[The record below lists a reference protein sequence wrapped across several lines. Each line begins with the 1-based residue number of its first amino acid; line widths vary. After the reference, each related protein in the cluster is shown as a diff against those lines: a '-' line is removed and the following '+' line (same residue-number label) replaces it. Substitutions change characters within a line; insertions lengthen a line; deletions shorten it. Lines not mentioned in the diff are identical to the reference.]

1 MVEFVTP
8 PATRSAGQSPT
19 VPLLETRRSDLVM
32 LCESK
37 LRWAGI
43 RYTTETLANAVRDAA
58 ALGSDEL
65 RVRVPSEQLEEAK
78 RLLAAIDDEVF

>member
-1 MVEFVTP
+1 MVDFVTP
-8 PATRSAGQSPT
+8 PVTRHAGQSPT

-37 LRWAGI
+37 LQWAGI
-43 RYTTETLANAVRDAA
+43 RYTTEVLERAVRDAA
-58 ALGSDEL
+58 ALGSGEL